1 MGIRMLHRRT
11 ALTQGHTDA
20 LTRVPLPPVPAFAA
34 TASTAR
40 TPATFASVLRHTAE
54 DLRRRLTP
62 RDPVLRALALGDAS
76 RTAADPPL
84 WRQWTNLAL
93 GRIDLALRGP
103 ESRPAD
109 PGPWRQWADVVRA
122 LLDSA
127 TRPGEPLPWRQ
138 WADLAR
144 GYLALALAAMP
155 RPRPVQTVTVF
166 VAAPQT
172 VTGRPYGPAPHR
184 RRRDD
189 RGPGPDATA

>member
-11 ALTQGHTDA
+11 APPRANADA
-20 LTRVPLPPVPAFAA
+20 LTRVPLPPVPASAA

-40 TPATFASVLRHTAE
+40 LPATFASALRHTAE

-62 RDPVLRALALGDAS
+62 RDPVLRAMALGDAA
-76 RTAADPPL
+76 RPEDPPL

-103 ESRPAD
+103 ESRPGD
-109 PGPWRQWADVVRA
+109 PA
-122 LLDSA
+122 
-127 TRPGEPLPWRQ
+127 PWRQ

-144 GYLALALAAMP
+144 TLLRSASRPGETLPWRQWADLVRGYLALALAALP

-166 VAAPQT
+166 VAAPES

-184 RRRDD
+184 RRRDG
-189 RGPGPDATA
+189 RGPEPDATA